1 MDKLKINL
9 IPPEIKEKA
18 KKEAKRTLLVRISVG
33 LLGVLIL
40 ITVGILVII
49 IIQNATLQSLN
60 AELEQDKSEIGSL
73 KESEAVVFFLKNR
86 IDTINRFSNTSYKQG
101 ETYDLISNLIPEGIE
116 LSYLQ
121 IDKTESVG
129 MQGETNT
136 TSALNIF
143 FTNLMDPSKNE
154 GKIAKVSVESLS
166 RSQDGRLI
174 FDLKITMSAKAI

>member
-9 IPPEIKEKA
+9 IPPEIKERA

-40 ITVGILVII
+40 VTSGILAVIVL
-49 IIQNATLQSLN
+49 QNALLQSLN
-60 AELEQDKSEIGSL
+60 TELERNKTEIGSL
-73 KESEAVVFFLKNR
+73 KEKEAVVFFLKNR
-86 IDTINRFSNTSYKQG
+86 IDTINRFSKTSYKQG
-101 ETYDLISNLIPEGIE
+101 ETYELISNLTPEGIE

-121 IDKTESVG
+121 IDKTENVG
-129 MQGETNT
+129 LQGETNT
-136 TSALNIF
+136 TAALNIF
-143 FTNLMDPSKNE
+143 FTNLMDPAKNE
-154 GKIAKVSVESLS
+154 GKISSVSVESLS